1 MGLFARRQYCWCG
14 CCCTV
19 DIPVESAISTICP
32 LCAPR
37 RPFFMHVCILS
48 ALSIPFC
55 PPPSPP
61 PPPPPPQTPGATTQ
75 LWRMAAEGQLVH
87 IASSESSGQDMVL
100 DVAYNLPRRPGEYTP
115 LVLSRR
121 TQSSRLAYQTWRFT
135 GDYLVLKETQNL
147 CVQSRKG
154 FESFREGKCST
165 NLFTNSFFLSFF
177 SFQHNQ

>member
-1 MGLFARRQYCWCG
+1 MEG
-14 CCCTV
+14 
-19 DIPVESAISTICP
+19 AISTISP
-32 LCAPR
+32 LCAPW

-48 ALSIPFC
+48 ALGIHFC
-55 PPPSPP
+55 PPHSLPYPP
-61 PPPPPPQTPGATTQ
+61 YPQTPGATTQ
-75 LWRMAAEGQLVH
+75 LWRMAAEGQLIH

-154 FESFREGKCST
+154 FESFREGKCKNKSLYKLLLLEFLLLST
-165 NLFTNSFFLSFF
+165 
-177 SFQHNQ
+177 QPMI